1 MPARERGLRYTD
13 SHLQTD
19 ADQFMKL
26 KSLLSLGVLFCL
38 CVPAPGAV
46 RILFKDGK
54 RIIYNDGVGEATHE
68 ALRKSDDWLARR
80 IALPS
85 LYDDLISQAAR
96 GTTVD
101 PRLVK
106 SVMLIESAFN
116 ASAVSPKGAQGLM
129 QLMPATAAQ
138 LGVRDAFDPG
148 QNIQGGTRHLAYL
161 LHLFG
166 GNLENSLAAY
176 NAGENA
182 VLRYGGIPPYAET
195 RLYVRKALTAYH
207 GRGSLEGGFGRS
219 SGTTWRAARG
229 RPVRLQRDSRNRVL
243 LTTAPSPLRRLG

>member
-1 MPARERGLRYTD
+1 MTR
-13 SHLQTD
+13 
-19 ADQFMKL
+19 
-26 KSLLSLGVLFCL
+26 KSLISLGILLCL
-38 CVPAPGAV
+38 CAPASGAV

-54 RIIYNDGVGEATHE
+54 RLIYNDGIGESTHE
-68 ALRKSDDWLARR
+68 ALRKSDDWLAQR
-80 IALPS
+80 ISLPS
-85 LYDDLISQAAR
+85 LYDGMISQAAQ
-96 GTTVD
+96 GTSVD

-138 LGVRDAFDPG
+138 LGVRDAFDPRE
-148 QNIQGGTRHLAYL
+148 NIHGGTRHLAYL
-161 LHLFG
+161 LGMFG
-166 GNLENSLAAY
+166 GNLEKSLAAY

-195 RLYVRKALTAYH
+195 RLYVRKALVAYY
-207 GRGSLEGGFGRS
+207 GRGSLDGGFGRAP
-219 SGTTWRAARG
+219 GETWKASHG

-243 LTTAPSPLRRLG
+243 LTTAPARSPLRRLG